1 MSFPAGPHRSRS
13 IDGRPAARY
22 AFPVLHLWEIL
33 GIFVF
38 CVSGAL
44 AAREREMDW
53 FGMFV
58 VGLITGTGGGLLRSV
73 LIGDLPPAMLTDPLP
88 FMLAAAGTL
97 VALLGAAGWKKIRRV
112 VSTVD
117 AVGLGLFTV
126 TGIRI
131 AEGKGLPW
139 WSCLALGVITA
150 TFGGL
155 LRDVLRNE
163 VPLVLRKEIYATA
176 SIAGGLAMLGM
187 TRLGWPDGVVLVA
200 TTALVV
206 TIRLLA
212 IRYAIHQS
220 QAG

>member
-1 MSFPAGPHRSRS
+1 MFG
-13 IDGRPAARY
+13 
-22 AFPVLHLWEIL
+22 VLHLWEIL
-33 GIFVF
+33 GILVF
-38 CVSGAL
+38 CVSGAI
-44 AAREREMDW
+44 AAREKEMDW

-58 VGLITGTGGGLLRSV
+58 VGLVTGTGGGLLRSV
-73 LIGDLPPAMLTDPLP
+73 LIGDVPPRILTDPLP
-88 FMLAAAGTL
+88 FVLAIAG
-97 VALLGAAGWKKIRRV
+97 VVIALLGSAWWKKIRRV
-112 VSTVD
+112 VSIMD
-117 AVGLGLFTV
+117 ALGLGLFTV

-139 WSCLALGVITA
+139 WSCLAMGVITA

-176 SIAGGLAMLGM
+176 SIIGGLAMLGM
-187 TRLGWPDGVVLVA
+187 TRLGWPDEVLLVVTSA
-200 TTALVV
+200 IVV

-220 QAG
+220 QDA

>member
-1 MSFPAGPHRSRS
+1 
-13 IDGRPAARY
+13 
-22 AFPVLHLWEIL
+22 VLQLWEIL
-33 GIFVF
+33 GTLVF
-38 CVSGAL
+38 CVSGAI
-44 AAREREMDW
+44 AAREKQMDW

-73 LIGDLPPAMLTDPLP
+73 LTGDLPPAMLTDPVP
-88 FMLAAAGTL
+88 FALALAAAMI
-97 VALLGAAGWKKIRRV
+97 ALLGSAWWKKIRRV
-112 VSTVD
+112 VSVMD
-117 AVGLGLFTV
+117 ALGLGLFTV

-131 AEGKGLPW
+131 AEDKGLPW

-155 LRDVLRNE
+155 LRDILRNE

-176 SIAGGLAMLGM
+176 SIIGGLAMLGM
-187 TRLGWPDGVVLVA
+187 GRLGVPEGVVLAV
-200 TTALVV
+200 TTAIVV

-220 QAG
+220 HAG

>member
-1 MSFPAGPHRSRS
+1 MDFPRVIRPP
-13 IDGRPAARY
+13 GRYDLA
-22 AFPVLHLWEIL
+22 VLHLWETL
-33 GIFVF
+33 GTLVF
-38 CVSGAL
+38 CVSGAI
-44 AAREREMDW
+44 AAREKDMDW

-73 LIGDLPPAMLTDPLP
+73 LIGDVPPRILTDPLP
-88 FMLAAAGTL
+88 FALAIAAVL
-97 VALLGAAGWKKIRRV
+97 IALLGSAWWKRLRRA
-112 VSTVD
+112 VSIVD
-117 AVGLGLFTV
+117 ALGLGLFTV

-131 AEGKGLPW
+131 AQGKGLPW

-155 LRDVLRNE
+155 LRDVLRND

-176 SIAGGLAMLGM
+176 SIVGGLAMLGM
-187 TRLGWPDGVVLVA
+187 DHLGWPERAVLA
-200 TTALVV
+200 ITTILIVS
-206 TIRLLA
+206 IRMLA

>member
-1 MSFPAGPHRSRS
+1 M
-13 IDGRPAARY
+13 
-22 AFPVLHLWEIL
+22 LHVWETL
-33 GIFVF
+33 GTLVF
-38 CVSGAL
+38 CVSGAI
-44 AAREREMDW
+44 AAREKEMDW

-73 LIGDLPPAMLTDPLP
+73 LIGDVPPRILTDPLP
-88 FMLAAAGTL
+88 FALALAG
-97 VALLGAAGWKKIRRV
+97 VGIALLGAPSWKKIRRV
-112 VSTVD
+112 VSIMD
-117 AVGLGLFTV
+117 ALGLGLFTV

-139 WSCLALGVITA
+139 WSCLALGVVSA

-176 SIAGGLAMLGM
+176 CIIGGLAMLGM
-187 TRLGWPDGVVLVA
+187 GRLGWPDGVVLAV
-200 TTALVV
+200 TTTIIV